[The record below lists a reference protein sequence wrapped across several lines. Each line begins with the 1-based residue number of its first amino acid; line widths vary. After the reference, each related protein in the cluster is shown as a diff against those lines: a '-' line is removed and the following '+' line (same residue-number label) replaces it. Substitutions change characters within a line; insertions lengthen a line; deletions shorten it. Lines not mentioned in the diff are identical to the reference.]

1 MTAPRIFLAGDSGTA
16 ARRRDEAP
24 LTGWG
29 QALPL
34 FLTRAEVTDA
44 ARPGA
49 SSRTFVESGALAAVL
64 DGIAPGDL
72 LLVSFGLNDVHTDDP
87 RGTEPFDDYQRSLR
101 AHVHGARDRGAHP
114 VLVTAYERRLFDDQ
128 GNLLRP
134 LGMYHAAVRE
144 LGASLCVPVIDLGE
158 WSAVQWRRAGD
169 LGSRAFFAHLEP
181 GEHPAHPDGLRDNTH
196 LRERGAVE
204 CARFVAAE
212 LNRQGLLTPEHL
224 RDLDAPV
231 PLEAVPY
238 KESPAAD
245 HLGLR

>member
-1 MTAPRIFLAGDSGTA
+1 MTRIFLTGDSGTA
-16 ARRRDEAP
+16 ARRRDAAP
-24 LTGWG
+24 LAGWG

-34 FLTRAEVTDA
+34 FLTRAEVVNS

-49 SSRTFVESGALAAVL
+49 SSRTFVESGGLTAVL
-64 DGIAPGDL
+64 DRIAPGDL
-72 LLVSFGLNDVHTDDP
+72 LLACFGLNDVHTDDP
-87 RGTEPFDDYQRSLR
+87 RGTEPFGDYQRALR

-114 VLVTAYERRLFDDQ
+114 VLVTSYERRLFDDQ

-144 LGASLCVPVIDLGE
+144 LGASLCVPVVDLGE
-158 WSAVQWRRAGD
+158 WSAVQWRRAGEK
-169 LGSRAFFAHLEP
+169 GSRALFAHLDP

-212 LNRQGLLTPEHL
+212 LHRQGLLTPEHFH
-224 RDLDAPV
+224 DLDAPV

-238 KESPAAD
+238 AESPD
-245 HLGLR
+245 DLGLR

>member
-1 MTAPRIFLAGDSGTA
+1 MTTPRIFLTGDSGTA
-16 ARRRDEAP
+16 GRRRDEAP
-24 LTGWG
+24 LAGWG

-34 FLTRAEVTDA
+34 FLTRAEVVNS

-49 SSRTFVESGALAAVL
+49 SSRTFVESGDLAAVL
-64 DGIAPGDL
+64 DALAPGDL
-72 LLVSFGLNDVHTDDP
+72 LLACFGLNDVHTDDP
-87 RGTEPFDDYQRSLR
+87 RGTEPFGDYQRALR
-101 AHVHGARDRGAHP
+101 THVHGARDRGAHP
-114 VLVTAYERRLFDDQ
+114 VLVTSHERRLFDDQ

-144 LGASLCVPVIDLGE
+144 LGASLCVPVADLGE
-158 WSAVQWRRAGD
+158 WSAARWRRAGD
-169 LGSRAFFAHLEP
+169 TGSRACFAHLEP

-212 LNRQGLLTPEHL
+212 LKRQGLLTPEHF
-224 RDLDAPV
+224 RELDTPV

-238 KESPAAD
+238 AESPD
-245 HLGLR
+245 DLGLR